1 MEEKPV
7 RVTCP
12 SLPKGWLREIVLR
25 KSGVSAGRS
34 DVYYYSPDGKKCRS
48 KPQLEKEL
56 GGVDL
61 TDFDFR
67 SGTFCRRSK
76 RQRSQPNFSRDLNGA
91 IPNSPVRQS
100 TKSFSKQPV
109 SYYPG
114 RQAKKQKVEPIN
126 SKIDKEKPK
135 QLFWEKRIQGLTAVN
150 AEDERKLDAFNLG
163 KTFRVIGP
171 GMDEKALVHALV
183 TNIHTKSSI
192 KGQSMSLVA
201 LEKHPE
207 IWINV
212 DQPPCAPF
220 VITDADIKAQEER
233 VSRQRQKLAEA
244 IAEHKQLKYK
254 SLFITARS

>member
-34 DVYYYSPDGKKCRS
+34 DVYYYSDSSGMGPTA
-48 KPQLEKEL
+48 L
-56 GGVDL
+56 GQTIL
-61 TDFDFR
+61 PR
-67 SGTFCRRSK
+67 
-76 RQRSQPNFSRDLNGA
+76 RSQPNFSRDLNGA

-114 RQAKKQKVEPIN
+114 RQAKKQKVEPIKT
-126 SKIDKEKPK
+126 KIDKEKPK

-244 IAEHKQLKYK
+244 I
-254 SLFITARS
+254 